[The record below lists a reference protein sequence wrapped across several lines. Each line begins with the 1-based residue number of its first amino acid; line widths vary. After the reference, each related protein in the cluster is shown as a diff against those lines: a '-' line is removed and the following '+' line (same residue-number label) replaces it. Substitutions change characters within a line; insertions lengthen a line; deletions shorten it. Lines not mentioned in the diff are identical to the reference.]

1 MERLLVFADFDWL
14 DKPELVGELCYEKL
28 RGSDSYA
35 FQYDEHW
42 LKGHA
47 EVKLSEDINNYPGM
61 QYTQPGQDVFGCFS
75 DALPDRW
82 GRTMLKRREQILASE
97 EKRAVRS
104 LSSFDYLMGIDD
116 FSRMGGFRFKK
127 ELEGEFINV
136 SASLKIPPLTEL
148 KDLLH
153 ASREI
158 EKSEEAN
165 VLPEKKWIAQ
175 LIQPGSSLGGAR
187 PKASVLDE
195 KGNLCIAKFPSRKDD
210 YDAGLW
216 EHFSHLLAQKAGIEV
231 AQTKVLGGLGKY
243 HTFLSRRFDR
253 KDEAKRVHFASSM
266 SLLGLKDGDNAQG
279 GYGYL
284 DMVDFILQGCCGVEQ
299 NLQELYRRV
308 AFNMCIGNSDDHFR
322 NHGFLLT
329 QKGWTLSPAYDMNP
343 TLNEYQ
349 SLLVNESSNKAD
361 ISVLLDSCESYLIK
375 KEIAA
380 NIIQEVQ
387 TAVSGWESL
396 AVQLQIPVREMTLF
410 KDRFKLNL

>member
-35 FQYDEHW
+35 FLYDEHW

-165 VLPEKKWIAQ
+165 VLLHVGRHRPHDGIPALQRAYPSDRDDNGE
-175 LIQPGSSLGGAR
+175 GDCSL
-187 PKASVLDE
+187 
-195 KGNLCIAKFPSRKDD
+195 
-210 YDAGLW
+210 
-216 EHFSHLLAQKAGIEV
+216 
-231 AQTKVLGGLGKY
+231 
-243 HTFLSRRFDR
+243 
-253 KDEAKRVHFASSM
+253 
-266 SLLGLKDGDNAQG
+266 
-279 GYGYL
+279 
-284 DMVDFILQGCCGVEQ
+284 
-299 NLQELYRRV
+299 
-308 AFNMCIGNSDDHFR
+308 
-322 NHGFLLT
+322 
-329 QKGWTLSPAYDMNP
+329 
-343 TLNEYQ
+343 
-349 SLLVNESSNKAD
+349 
-361 ISVLLDSCESYLIK
+361 
-375 KEIAA
+375 
-380 NIIQEVQ
+380 
-387 TAVSGWESL
+387 
-396 AVQLQIPVREMTLF
+396 
-410 KDRFKLNL
+410 